1 MFHLLF
7 NSLKPEF
14 CRDISNSIDLSRMNV
29 GALSQIERR
38 LIGKRT
44 VFIRRYTDVTVVTL
58 SFQLK

>member
-1 MFHLLF
+1 MFHLLL
-7 NSLKPEF
+7 NSLKPEL

>member
-1 MFHLLF
+1 MFHLLL
-7 NSLKPEF
+7 NSLKLEF